1 MYRTIST
8 TAILSVL
15 AAMSWTQDA
24 PKPTS
29 EFPFVG
35 QVNTAQ
41 LNVRVLPK
49 VDPTSTVVA
58 VLKEGEEVTV
68 VGEKDGWF
76 EVLPPKGAWTWVF
89 AKNLQIEG
97 EWATTLSE
105 CPVRT
110 DSRVNATQVATLKA
124 GVKVRVIKEHLS
136 WCKIDAGDSVH
147 FWVGKKY
154 IRGARA
160 AEAKSGTPAR
170 KGEDLE
176 AQAKIREAEELIS
189 KQNEALSKGEIG
201 QIDFEPIA
209 ALFEEAATVSRDAA
223 TRQYA
228 ESNAKIYRKMQ
239 NLMVAIRAPING
251 MEKQKKELE
260 DLMAKAEAA
269 QRNVKT
275 FAFRG
280 YVDTTGAFMLNRPG
294 THKLISEDKKI
305 VCFLKIRDDD
315 AKMLEKLN
323 DHYQKYVGVNGTVIQ
338 NPQGWPGYNVV
349 IIDEIQIVTPEEGMF
364 LLGDDTLQK

>member
-1 MYRTIST
+1 V
-8 TAILSVL
+8 AILGVL
-15 AAMSWTQDA
+15 AAMSWTQDT

-49 VDPTSTVVA
+49 VDPSSTVVA
-58 VLKEGEEVTV
+58 VLKEGDEVTV
-68 VGEKDGWF
+68 VGEKEGWF

-97 EWATTLSE
+97 EWGTTLSD

-110 DSRVNATQVATLKA
+110 DSRVNATQVATLKT

-136 WCKIDAGDSVH
+136 WCKIDAGDAVH

-154 IRGARA
+154 IRSARS
-160 AEAKSGTPAR
+160 AEAKSAAP
-170 KGEDLE
+170 KKSEDSE

-189 KQNEALSKGEIG
+189 KQNEALSKGEIT

-209 ALFEEAATVSRDAA
+209 TMFDEAATLAKDAA

-239 NLMVAIRAPING
+239 NLLVAIKGP
-251 MEKQKKELE
+251 MKTMDEQKKQLE
-260 DLMAKAEAA
+260 ELMAKADAA

-305 VCFLKIRDDD
+305 VCFLKIREDD

-349 IIDEIQIVTPEEGMF
+349 VVDEIQIVTPEEGMF
-364 LLGDDTLQK
+364 LLGDETLQK